1 MDAEARCVRRQTQAA
16 SPTRRTARTQIFVP
30 EKKENGRK
38 TSCWGSMGK
47 LWPLGLITL
56 LGQMARMFI
65 NAFYV
70 SQQQK
75 QNQKEQGYPLTLVDG
90 NGNGCSHDRI
100 QYGDSLK
107 TELPCNP
114 AFPLLS
120 ALSEGINHC
129 LEGISADPCSL
140 QH

>member
-90 NGNGCSHDRI
+90 NGNGCSHHKNRK
-100 QYGDSLK
+100 QVPQEKELK
-107 TELPCNP
+107 IELPYHP
-114 AFPLLS
+114 AIPLL
-120 ALSEGINHC
+120 GIC
-129 LEGISADPCSL
+129 IWRKR
-140 QH
+140 